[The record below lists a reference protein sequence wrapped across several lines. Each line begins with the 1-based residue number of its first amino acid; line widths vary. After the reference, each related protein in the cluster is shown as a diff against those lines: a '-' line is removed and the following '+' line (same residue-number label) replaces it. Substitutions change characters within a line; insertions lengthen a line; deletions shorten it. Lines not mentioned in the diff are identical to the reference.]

1 MRGSR
6 CRYTKFL
13 LKGCRSII
21 FDYDR
26 TQAIKTRKAVLDRV
40 ATDRTLVMGYH
51 FPFPAAGHVERFK
64 GAYRWK
70 PSTGHGSGTT
80 NVGSRGWVWPAAG
93 LMDTGSLDGLRAQAH
108 DTVSAFT
115 GRLN

>member
-64 GAYRWK
+64 GAYRW
-70 PSTGHGSGTT
+70 
-80 NVGSRGWVWPAAG
+80 NA
-93 LMDTGSLDGLRAQAH
+93 AQAH